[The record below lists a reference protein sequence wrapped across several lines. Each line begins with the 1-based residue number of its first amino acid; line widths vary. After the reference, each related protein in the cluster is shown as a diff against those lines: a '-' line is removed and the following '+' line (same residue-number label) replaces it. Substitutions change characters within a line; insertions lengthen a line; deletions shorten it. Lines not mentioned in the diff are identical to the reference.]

1 MRTVRALR
9 NWLRADRG
17 ATGAEFAIVLPLA
30 LIFLLGLI
38 DAGRYMYT
46 INQAQKAV
54 QVGARWAAVTDI
66 MPIALQDYSFVI
78 SGGVTQGDPVGTDNF
93 TAYECTSDGSAVTC
107 ACESGGT
114 CDFDLTTAD
123 EDNDSFGVM
132 YTRMEQMLPGLTE
145 DQVVV
150 RYANS
155 GLGYAGD
162 PTGPDIAPFVT
173 VNINDMSFI
182 PTSLMIFDASVPLPD
197 FSHTVTMEDGQGTTS
212 N

>member
-1 MRTVRALR
+1 MSAARTLKC
-9 NWLRADRG
+9 WLRDSRA

-30 LIFLLGLI
+30 LIFLLGII

-46 INQAQKAV
+46 FNQAQKAV

-66 MPIALQDYSFVI
+66 MPVALQDYSFVTT
-78 SGGVTQGDPVGTDNF
+78 GQVTQGDPVGTDIF
-93 TAYECTSDGSAVTC
+93 TAYDCTISGGTVTC
-107 ACESGGT
+107 ACKIGGT

-123 EDNDSFGVM
+123 EDNDSFTGM
-132 YTRMEQMLPGLTE
+132 YTRMEQILPGLDE
-145 DQVVV
+145 NQV
-150 RYANS
+150 RLTYANS

-173 VNINDMSFI
+173 VSIDGMSFT
-182 PTSLMIFDASVPLPD
+182 PTSLMIFGATVPLPD
-197 FSHTVTMEDGQGTTS
+197 FSYTLTMEDGQGTTS

>member
-1 MRTVRALR
+1 MSAVRASR

-30 LIFLLGLI
+30 LIFLLGI
-38 DAGRYMYT
+38 VDAGRYMYT

-66 MPIALQDYSFVI
+66 MPITLKDYSFVAT
-78 SGGVTQGDPVGTDNF
+78 GQVTQGDPVGTDIF

-114 CDFDLTTAD
+114 CDFDLTTD
-123 EDNDSFGVM
+123 TDDNDSFGVM

-145 DQVVV
+145 DQIVV
-150 RYANS
+150 RYSNS

-173 VNINDMSFI
+173 VSIDDLSFI
-182 PTSLMIFDASVPLPD
+182 PTSLMLFNATVPLPD
-197 FSHTVTMEDGQGTTS
+197 FSHTVTLEDGQGSGS